1 VADLYLDEC
10 VRSDAVALLEGSGHT
25 VAHAR
30 RVLPGAA
37 DDEQVLLASRTGAV
51 LVTSNLADFR
61 LLHGA
66 WHRWARAWGVAPAPQ
81 HPGILVTRN
90 AWPAA
95 RLAAEV
101 DAFFRPPSGAPAR
114 PLPNRLYRWVDG
126 DWREE
131 PPLPEGL
138 VAP

>member
-10 VRSDAVALLEGSGHT
+10 VPDGAVALLEGAGHT

-30 RVLPGAA
+30 RVLPGAS
-37 DDEQVLLASRTGAV
+37 DDRQLLLASRTRRV
-51 LVTSNLADFR
+51 LVTGNQADFR

-66 WHRWARAWGVAPAPQ
+66 WHRWARAWGVEPVPE

-95 RLAAEV
+95 RLAAAV
-101 DAFFRPPSGAPAR
+101 DAFFRTPR

-126 DWREE
+126 GWREE
-131 PPLPEGL
+131 PPALE
-138 VAP
+138 APAAPPPP

>member
-1 VADLYLDEC
+1 VATLYLDEC
-10 VRSDAVALLEGSGHT
+10 VRSDAVALLQAYGHT

-37 DDEQVLLASRTGAV
+37 DDQQLLLASRNGTV

-66 WHRWARAWGVAPAPQ
+66 WHRWARAWGIEPAPQ
-81 HPGILVTRN
+81 HPGILLTRN

-95 RLAAEV
+95 RLAAAV
-101 DAFFRPPSGAPAR
+101 DAFFRTPR

-131 PPLPEGL
+131 PP
-138 VAP
+138 APAALTTP